1 MNDLENA
8 TPEYCSEMNLATS
21 RDVVG
26 RDSSRHACR
35 EPVEAVKMN
44 PDLLFLRILFTG
56 TIFALLLQPNS
67 ASASCRFTSVS
78 DISFASYNVF
88 SSSANTSGVGSLTLK
103 CGNEEHA
110 SNEVT
115 LSTGQSNNYA
125 TRFMKSGTN
134 RLNYNLYT
142 NVSRT
147 VVWGNGT
154 GGSSVM
160 KADKNT
166 TTLTIYG
173 LIPSGQDAAFGSYQ
187 DTITATVEF

>member
-1 MNDLENA
+1 MNSA
-8 TPEYCSEMNLATS
+8 THFE
-21 RDVVG
+21 R
-26 RDSSRHACR
+26 
-35 EPVEAVKMN
+35 
-44 PDLLFLRILFTG
+44 LLIFGLFVSV
-56 TIFALLLQPNS
+56 LLQPNS

-125 TRFMKSGTN
+125 TRFMKSGSN

-187 DTITATVEF
+187 DTVTATVDF